1 MIPLPKPRG
10 FWDYTL
16 FSSIMTLALWLLFW
30 LEASNRVGWPDAALA
45 CGAAVLFVFATILVR
60 RGERATWIAH
70 PTWQAYLL
78 VSVGAFAL
86 IFGATYADAYLLHR
100 GDITPNRIWHDIT
113 FAIVLTVGFLW
124 SFRGRFRANRPLL

>member
-1 MIPLPKPRG
+1 MRRLHAEQRC
-10 FWDYTL
+10 YL
-16 FSSIMTLALWLLFW
+16 FSPQF
-30 LEASNRVGWPDAALA
+30 
-45 CGAAVLFVFATILVR
+45 LFVE
-60 RGERATWIAH
+60 ERESNMDRTSNVAGVF
-70 PTWQAYLL
+70 L

-100 GDITPNRIWHDIT
+100 GDITPNRIWHDIA